1 MNYNNLCKKILK
13 NNAVLNYIKYNCIL
27 GLAKR
32 VGAKVLIAST
42 SEVYGDPEV
51 HPQPETYWGHVNP
64 IGIYSI
70 MYNYYY
76 VMIATSF

>member
-1 MNYNNLCKKILK
+1 
-13 NNAVLNYIKYNCIL
+13 LNYPFYNLFL

-64 IGIYSI
+64 IGMCTILYSYFYDLI
-70 MYNYYY
+70 F
-76 VMIATSF
+76 T

>member
-1 MNYNNLCKKILK
+1 M
-13 NNAVLNYIKYNCIL
+13 L

-42 SEVYGDPEV
+42 SEVYGDPDV

-64 IGIYSI
+64 IGPRACYDEGIITMRLSR
-70 MYNYYY
+70 YYY
-76 VMIATSF
+76 Y

>member
-1 MNYNNLCKKILK
+1 MNQSY
-13 NNAVLNYIKYNCIL
+13 A

-32 VGAKVLIAST
+32 VGAKILIAST

-64 IGIYSI
+64 IGMKKIIFIFEFSI
-70 MYNYYY
+70 L
-76 VMIATSF
+76 

>member
-1 MNYNNLCKKILK
+1 MRLQTKC
-13 NNAVLNYIKYNCIL
+13 AVFIFSICA

-64 IGIYSI
+64 IGKTT
-70 MYNYYY
+70 
-76 VMIATSF
+76 VMC